1 MLLLMEL
8 PCSGMGGSSG
18 LLTQGPT
25 ESVEN
30 FPGLPHVHSK
40 ASSGQAPHLAP
51 CRVGVRMAVPSAA
64 GAEGGPATP
73 GSRDSFLSLS
83 EGG

>member
-1 MLLLMEL
+1 MLRDGRQQWASD
-8 PCSGMGGSSG
+8 SG
-18 LLTQGPT
+18 PP

>member
-1 MLLLMEL
+1 M
-8 PCSGMGGSSG
+8 PRGGGQQWASDSG
-18 LLTQGPT
+18 PP

-30 FPGLPHVHSK
+30 FPGLPHVHFK

-51 CRVGVRMAVPSAA
+51 LRVGVRKVVPSAA
-64 GAEGGPATP
+64 GVGGGPASP

-83 EGG
+83 ERG